1 MKTNV
6 KTSESKTDILIVED
20 SPTQA
25 SDIKYLL
32 ESYQFTVMIAQNGLE
47 ALGWLSNNTP
57 LLVISDIVMPGMN
70 GFDLCEKI
78 KSDKRMKDLPVI
90 LLTALTD
97 PEEIVEGLLC
107 GADNFITKPYD
118 KKFLLYNIEIIIQ
131 EKSVPMAKSES
142 LRVEINYGGK
152 KRLIR
157 AEPQK
162 LVKLLLSIYHGAIIK
177 NNELIETQEELRQL
191 NEKLE
196 DLVRE
201 RTKEIKKNGI
211 QPPDASQINQ

>member
-25 SDIKYLL
+25 ADIKYLL
-32 ESYQFTVMIAQNGLE
+32 ESYQFTVMISQNGLE
-47 ALGWLSNNTP
+47 ALDWLSNNTP
-57 LLVISDIVMPGMN
+57 LMVISDIIMPVMN

-118 KKFLLYNIEIIIQ
+118 KKFLLYNIEQIIQ

-142 LRVEINYGGK
+142 MRIEINYGGK
-152 KRLIR
+152 TKLIR

-177 NNELIETQEELRQL
+177 NNELIQTRDELRQL
-191 NEKLE
+191 NEKFE

-201 RTKEIKKNGI
+201 RKKEI
-211 QPPDASQINQ
+211 

>member
-25 SDIKYLL
+25 ADIKYLL

-78 KSDKRMKDLPVI
+78 KSDKRTKDIPVI

-118 KKFLLYNIEIIIQ
+118 KKFLLYNIEQIIQ

-142 LRVEINYGGK
+142 MRIEINYGGK
-152 KRLIR
+152 TKLIR

-177 NNELIETQEELRQL
+177 NNELIQTRDELRQL
-191 NEKLE
+191 NEKFE
-196 DLVRE
+196 DLVSE
-201 RTKEIKKNGI
+201 RKKEI
-211 QPPDASQINQ
+211 

>member
-1 MKTNV
+1 
-6 KTSESKTDILIVED
+6 
-20 SPTQA
+20 
-25 SDIKYLL
+25 
-32 ESYQFTVMIAQNGLE
+32 MISQNGLE
-47 ALGWLSNNTP
+47 ALDWLSKNTT
-57 LLVISDIVMPGMN
+57 LMVISDIVMPLMN
-70 GFDLCEKI
+70 GFELCDRI

-118 KKFLLYNIEIIIQ
+118 KKFLLYNIEQIIQ

-142 LRVEINYGGK
+142 MRIEINYGGK
-152 KRLIR
+152 TKLIR

-177 NNELIETQEELRQL
+177 NNELIQTRDELRQL
-191 NEKLE
+191 NEKFE

-201 RTKEIKKNGI
+201 RKKEI
-211 QPPDASQINQ
+211 

>member
-25 SDIKYLL
+25 ADIKYLL

-78 KSDKRMKDLPVI
+78 KSDKRTKDIPVI

-131 EKSVPMAKSES
+131 EKSVPMAKSAS
-142 LRVEINYGGK
+142 SRVEVNYGGK

-201 RTKEIKKNGI
+201 RSKEIKKNGS
-211 QPPDASQINQ
+211 QPSDTSQIIQ